1 MTYPPTRTFTNLEVW
16 AEAGPPKG
24 TLYHYPNPYNHQKL
38 WITASPAPPK
48 IARQIAV
55 HATMTKMVLR
65 YTQGEPLEKNARPGG
80 GRVRRLHADLKTER
94 RLGHLT
100 DRKSTRS
107 CLPLD
112 GRFDLEAT

>member
-1 MTYPPTRTFTNLEVW
+1 MHLSQPSSIEKMVVASGGYDVPAYENLTNLEVW

-65 YTQGEPLEKNARPGG
+65 YTPGEPLEKTHARAEGECEG
-80 GRVRRLHADLKTER
+80 FMRT
-94 RLGHLT
+94 
-100 DRKSTRS
+100 
-107 CLPLD
+107 
-112 GRFDLEAT
+112 